1 MSRTLFSVLLTFALA
16 FLSAEAYGPSS
27 QIRRP
32 NCASR
37 SYAFTRTRM
46 SENDNTE
53 IALSTVNKDEEEEPM
68 DEATRIMLEKQRKAD
83 ELRAQEVFMKK
94 STGRFMCSNCEFEY
108 DQAKGD
114 SYLIGGLIKPDTP
127 FDDLPANWRCPSCRA
142 SKDSFN
148 EIVEEIAGFEVNQ
161 GYGFGTNS
169 MTGGEKSSLVWGGL
183 GFLFLLLLSGYALN

>member
-1 MSRTLFSVLLTFALA
+1 
-16 FLSAEAYGPSS
+16 
-27 QIRRP
+27 
-32 NCASR
+32 
-37 SYAFTRTRM
+37 
-46 SENDNTE
+46 
-53 IALSTVNKDEEEEPM
+53 
-68 DEATRIMLEKQRKAD
+68 
-83 ELRAQEVFMKK
+83 
-94 STGRFMCSNCEFEY
+94 MCSNCEFEY